1 MKTAKEWL
9 KDELNIDLPNGSI
22 NGSWFVENH
31 LPMVVRCS
39 CCEMTM
45 ALPSAIMDDDG
56 TIYCENCA

>member
-22 NGSWFVENH
+22 NGSWFAENH

-39 CCEMTM
+39 CCETTM

-56 TIYCENCA
+56 TIYCKNCA